1 MRIIGDLLAR
11 DLSQKIEEIIKV
23 DQANEQTVYTEI
35 TEYVATDR
43 IRDQYYELF
52 HALADAPSDPHEG
65 IGVWVSG
72 FFGSGKSSF
81 VKNIG
86 YVLANR
92 TVLSK
97 PASELFEAQVS
108 DKHITELV
116 DFINVRIPSEVI
128 MFDVSVDRAVKRSTE
143 RIAEIMYTVLL
154 RELDY
159 AEDFDIAE
167 LEIELEKEGRLDEF
181 MACYAERYHEEW
193 RRGRKGALKI
203 SRASAVL
210 HDIEPETFPTV
221 ESWSQS
227 LRNKSADITVG
238 QFVERAFE
246 LCARR
251 RSGKALVFIID
262 EVGQYVARSADK
274 IEDLRAVVEQFGKVG
289 KNLLKAR
296 KITAPAWIIVTSQ
309 EKLDEVVAAL
319 DSKRVELAKLQDRF
333 KYHID
338 MAPADIREVAT
349 RRVLAKKEEA
359 IPLLRKLFA
368 DSQGQLNIA
377 CRLERTTRKSE
388 ITQDDFV
395 QFYPYLPHFVELSI
409 DIMSGIRLQPGAPKH
424 LGGSNR
430 TIIKQAYEMLVSDR
444 THMASRPI
452 GTLVTLDKIFEL
464 VEGNLASERQKDIS
478 DIRERFSDDP
488 DDHGMAT
495 RVAKTVC
502 LLEFVRDLPRTE
514 ANIAACLVDEVGKP
528 APLAAVQ
535 RALERL
541 EAAQFVRN
549 TEDGWKLQTAQEKN
563 WDTERRSYAPRTR
576 DRNDILREV
585 LQSIFSDPKLKTYR
599 FRNLKTF
606 RVGISVDGS
615 LAGDEGQ
622 IPLSI
627 VTADDEDAFPL
638 KLTEQRNESRQ
649 EAHKNDLYWVFA
661 LTPDIDVLIA
671 NLYASRQMVT
681 KYDQLR
687 AQNRI
692 TNEESA
698 SLSNEKNEVIRYQ
711 GRLNEKMTQALE
723 QGQGLFRGVS
733 KDASSLGKALP
744 EILKKFFDYAVPDLY
759 PKLEMGV
766 RDLRGTEADEVLK
779 AANLNALPQVFY
791 GGEQGLNLIVIEE
804 GKPVFNISADIA
816 REIMDYIRYEHSY
829 GNKVTGRSLEDHFQG
844 IGYGWDRDMLRLVLA
859 VLLRAGAIEVTYQGR
874 RYRNHQDPQGRIPFT
889 NNTAFRTTSF
899 APRESVGLKTLTMAV
914 QHYEE
919 LTGEEVDVE
928 EGAIA
933 AAFKKVAEE
942 ELQQLY
948 PVRAVVQANRLPI
961 ADIVDDYQHTLDSIL
976 SAASDDCVRILA
988 GEGNSFKEA
997 RDRMRHIRQAISDQ
1011 GLAILRQARIAVE
1024 EMWPA
1029 LAVRGTNSELQPEA
1043 DELRI
1048 LINESS
1054 FFEQLERITSLGR
1067 KISTAYQ
1074 QEYTMLHTQRAQAF
1088 ERAIEEIKGRA
1099 EWNLIDDGMYGDLLA
1114 PLSSRVCKD
1123 GEELKKSGASLLSD
1137 PALHCHFCNASLG
1150 QLDSDLAA
1158 LGGLKAQAIARIQ
1171 QIIAPQEKIERVKL
1185 SDFFTEALDS
1195 RESVHSAVERLHE
1208 YLLKLLDEGV
1218 KIILE

>member
-23 DQANEQTVYTEI
+23 DQANEQVVYTEI

-43 IRDQYYELF
+43 IRGQYDEILRVM
-52 HALADAPSDPHEG
+52 AEAPSDPHEG

-81 VKNIG
+81 VKNAG

-92 TVLSK
+92 YVLGRR
-97 PASELFEAQVS
+97 ASELFEAQLS
-108 DKHITELV
+108 DRRIDELV
-116 DFINVRIPSEVI
+116 EFINVRIPTEVV

-159 AEDFDIAE
+159 AEDFDIAD

-181 MACYAERYHEEW
+181 IARYAERYHEDW

-210 HDIEPETFPTV
+210 HDIEPETFPAV

-227 LRNKSADITVG
+227 LRDKSADITVG

-246 LCARR
+246 LCIRR
-251 RSGKALVFIID
+251 RPGKALVYIID

-289 KNLLKAR
+289 KNLLKAK
-296 KITAPAWIIVTSQ
+296 KISAPAWIIVTSQ
-309 EKLDEVVAAL
+309 EKLEEVVAAL

-349 RRVLAKKEEA
+349 RRVLAKKDEA
-359 IPLLRKLFA
+359 IPLLRRLFS

-377 CRLERTTRKSE
+377 CRLERTARKSE
-388 ITQDDFV
+388 ITEDDFV

-430 TIIKQAYEMLVSDR
+430 TIIKQAYEMLISDR

-464 VEGNLASERQKDIS
+464 VEGNLSSEKQKDIS
-478 DIRERFSDDP
+478 DIRERFKDDSA
-488 DDHGMAT
+488 DHGMAT
-495 RVAKTVC
+495 QVAKTVC

-563 WDTERRSYAPRTR
+563 WDTERRSYSPRTR
-576 DRNDILREV
+576 DRNDILREI

-615 LAGDEGQ
+615 PAGDEGQ
-622 IPLSI
+622 LLLSI
-627 VTADDEDAFPL
+627 VTADDDDAFPL
-638 KLTEQRNESRQ
+638 KLAEQRNESRQ
-649 EAHKNDLYWVFA
+649 EAHKNALYWVFA
-661 LTPDIDVLIA
+661 LTTDIDVLMV
-671 NLYASRQMVT
+671 NLYASRQTVT

-698 SLSNEKNEVIRYQ
+698 SLSNEKNEFIRYQ
-711 GRLNEKMTQALE
+711 GRLNEKMTHALE

-766 RDLRGTEADEVLK
+766 RNLRGNEAEEVLK

-791 GGEQGLNLIVIEE
+791 GGEQGLNLILVEE
-804 GKPVFNISADIA
+804 GKPVFNTSADIA
-816 REIMDYIRYEHSY
+816 REIMDYIRHEHSY
-829 GNKVTGRSLEDHFQG
+829 GNKVTGKSLEEHFQG

-859 VLLRAGAIEVTYQGR
+859 VLLRGGAIEVTYQGR
-874 RYRNHQDPQGRIPFT
+874 RYRNHQDPQCRVPFT
-889 NNTAFRTTSF
+889 NNTAFRTASF

-942 ELQQLY
+942 ELKHLL
-948 PVRAVVQANRLPI
+948 PVRAVVQANRFPV
-961 ADIVDDYQHTLDSIL
+961 ADIVDDYQLTLDSIF

-988 GEGNSFKEA
+988 GEGKSFKEA
-997 RDRMRHIRQAISDQ
+997 RDRMRHIRQALNNE
-1011 GLAILRQARIAVE
+1011 GLARLRQARVAVE

-1029 LAVRGTNSELQPEA
+1029 LSAHGSNSELQTKA
-1043 DELRI
+1043 DELRT
-1048 LINESS
+1048 LINSAS
-1054 FFEQLERITSLGR
+1054 FFEQLERIASLAR
-1067 KISTAYQ
+1067 EITTAYQ
-1074 QEYTMLHTQRAQAF
+1074 QAYTRLHVQRAQAYDQ
-1088 ERAIEEIKGRA
+1088 AIDEIKGRA
-1099 EWNLIDDGMYGDLLA
+1099 DWNLIDDTLSSDLLA
-1114 PLSSRVCKD
+1114 PLSSRACKE
-1123 GEELKKSGASLLSD
+1123 GEELQESGVALLV
-1137 PALHCHFCNASLG
+1137 G
-1150 QLDSDLAA
+1150 QLAFNLRIRMAA
-1158 LGGLKAQAIARIQ
+1158 
-1171 QIIAPQEKIERVKL
+1171 P
-1185 SDFFTEALDS
+1185 DP
-1195 RESVHSAVERLHE
+1195 
-1208 YLLKLLDEGV
+1208 
-1218 KIILE
+1218 